1 VVGHL
6 GGRVKC
12 SNGRAAELIDGYI
25 ASRGG
30 NLAKR
35 FHNFRVFGMRVGQE
49 CTFNVRDMCNFK

>member
-1 VVGHL
+1 VAGHL

-35 FHNFRVFGMRVGQE
+35 FHNFRVLA
-49 CTFNVRDMCNFK
+49 